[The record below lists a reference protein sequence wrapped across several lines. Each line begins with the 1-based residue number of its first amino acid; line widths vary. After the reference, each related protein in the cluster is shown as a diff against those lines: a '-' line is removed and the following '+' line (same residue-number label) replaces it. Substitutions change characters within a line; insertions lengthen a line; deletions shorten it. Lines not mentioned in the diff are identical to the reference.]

1 MQKTHE
7 ISGHI
12 HLPGKIFIKISN
24 FGIILQRCLDPQCG
38 EYMNSAPTITS
49 NNAPE
54 GIPEVSINDIPEEL
68 AKTFNEL
75 ISIIS

>member
-1 MQKTHE
+1 
-7 ISGHI
+7 
-12 HLPGKIFIKISN
+12 
-24 FGIILQRCLDPQCG
+24 
-38 EYMNSAPTITS
+38 MNSAPTITS